1 MSFFNNIS
9 IAGKFRLLLVI
20 VLSLVIGLGVI
31 AWHQS
36 SRVQEESAHVTN
48 SLLPILNQLSKLE
61 DNINELRISSLR
73 IPNAQIGEKKLIEQ
87 EFKSSTQK
95 IIQDIS
101 TLKTV
106 LPEANKNLDVI
117 SSSVLGYAKIF
128 EDKIV
133 PLARDMKISDINVI
147 QKEELYPIVE
157 DINKELTEIEKIETN
172 YSLEITDNLKQAT
185 SPILVVIVSLT
196 FVLITYILLR
206 VIESS
211 LTSRMNKL
219 CEHSTLLADGDLR
232 STIPQEGKDEVSI
245 LAKNIAKLADR
256 LKITVRSMV
265 KDAGELSESSTV
277 LKDANITISQAS
289 ENVLSQVMNVSAASE
304 QMVTVS
310 GDIAQNCSI
319 AAMSSDETRTI
330 AQESMDLV
338 INTVDTIRKHS
349 NKTLEDAQII
359 YKLGEQTEKI
369 DGIISTI
376 QDIADQTNLLALN
389 AAIEAARAGEHGRG
403 FAVVADEV
411 RALASRTGESTKVIS
426 EMISTVQADVKKA
439 SSSMTDTVNQME
451 TIAHDSEKVKET
463 LSNIANKI
471 EMFNS
476 QIRQIAT
483 ATEEQSATSS
493 EMSGNMQKITEFTQN
508 MAEQAKET
516 LSSASGIEDLSLK
529 MMEST
534 LQFKINNDNDVL
546 KQDDNTIP
554 QVKNI

>member
-330 AQESMDLV
+330 AQESMELV